1 MTTIKKYLLLFLM
14 AIFTFSLS
22 SGIAVT
28 ANAEGETPE
37 PSAAFSAFKAAVE
50 NAATDGSVTEIALT
64 EDFTVTEAVALKS
77 GASYVIYSDT
87 DVTVTLGENML
98 SQSMF
103 TLAEDAKISL
113 VFGKTTKDAG
123 TVTYNGN
130 KAAFAGNKRTG
141 SGFLTIAKSNE
152 AANGNTVIFNRA
164 IVKDFVNTA
173 NGTVMS
179 VNAKNTVVFN
189 GGVFEGN
196 EKRNIDGDLAKQGI
210 IYLNGCT
217 VTVNGGE
224 FRNNLHEGTGGS
236 VIYLAGASSLTVN
249 GGSFADNRSSATAKG
264 KGYGAIYVNHKSAS
278 LNVYGGEFKNNY
290 AQFGGAIAVVKAK
303 SVNIDGTQEGK
314 TLSFQGNSA
323 YYLGGDIAVFGNVTC
338 AVSGVDLQN
347 SYMEKTGKVHL
358 MYDSNELTVT
368 QASTDDLYSHSE
380 GLGNTGSFLYTDG
393 DNYMTYRAVYP
404 AGARNVGFAMRL
416 DGGIKAEYRNI
427 ESDTYFGMQG
437 LVSGTP
443 AVWQTYRIDPS
454 VLNENKPTV
463 IEVKFSDPTP
473 ADGGGT
479 QVHDFRFL
487 QGKVHVLTE
496 DMGEL
501 AVRQGNVDDLYSY
514 SNGIG
519 NGGTFLW
526 TDADNYLTYRAV
538 YPAGT
543 KSAGI
548 SFRITGG
555 GLKAEYRNVKSDE
568 YTEIAGLSGDVSVW
582 QTFFIDNAVM
592 NEGEPTEIEVR
603 FSDPTPTDGGGTQV
617 HDFMFVKVSST
628 GKETEV
634 NVPRAS
640 VNLIDDISEGYSYGN
655 AGGKPFA
662 DGYAYY
668 SYCARYP
675 AGSRNAGMILTVGGA
690 QENIYVGYSV
700 NGGEFTELNV
710 VTGQEG
716 KFLFE
721 GLEENGE
728 NVVIV
733 KFYAKLK
740 AGSGPYL
747 QSLVFI
753 KEGKT
758 HAFGNET
765 VLDLG
770 NSAENLYDDTGSAV
784 AGPVRYVD
792 GNAFMTYRVTF
803 PEGTKIAKALLVVGG
818 TNADAGESPK
828 AEYRNIES
836 ETYTAATLVSDLGIQ
851 QTIDFGGILNVN
863 AATTIEVRISDPSP
877 ENGGGTQLMGITFR
891 KNVANDKLLVFAENE
906 TDLGVDLMKD
916 IDEGFDYGNAANT
929 PFADCAAF
937 YSYRVEYPANA
948 YAPFVK
954 LTVNGGNA
962 EVYYTVNGGNAKE
975 IVLESAVEKKTMLEG
990 FIAGQKNVLVIVFG
1004 AKDKTQGSGANLKA
1018 IGFGFTDGETV
1029 IEGISLDK
1037 ESAEIEEDRTLTLV
1051 PTVTGGSKIDA
1062 TVTWASSD
1070 ETVATVKNGVVT
1082 AKKAGSVIITATAA
1096 DGKTASCTITVKT
1109 KKEPAESG
1117 SSAGEESG
1125 KTSGGCL
1132 SGIGGAWLFGFALIA
1147 ALAAVKKAGKENG

>member
-1 MTTIKKYLLLFLM
+1 MRSLKRYLLCLATAVFAL
-14 AIFTFSLS
+14 SLTA
-22 SGIAVT
+22 GLAVT
-28 ANAEGETPE
+28 AGAEGEVDP
-37 PSAAFSAFKAAVE
+37 AF
-50 NAATDGSVTEIALT
+50 T
-64 EDFTVTEAVALKS
+64 ALKS
-77 GASYVIYSDT
+77 EIESATEGTVKEIRIDGDLTVSETLTFKAGMSYVIYAEK
-87 DVTVTLGENML
+87 DVTVTLGENMT
-98 SQSMF
+98 SSPMF
-103 TLAEDAKISL
+103 ALPEDGK
-113 VFGKTTKDAG
+113 VGVCFGKSTDDAG
-123 TVTYNGN
+123 TITFDGN
-130 KAAFAGNKRTG
+130 KNAFAERTG
-141 SGFLTIAKSNE
+141 VGFLTVGKASS
-152 AANGNTVIFNRA
+152 AGNGSTVEFRKATVRN
-164 IVKDFVNTA
+164 FVSSTV
-173 NGTVMS
+173 NGTAIT
-179 VNAKNTVVFN
+179 VNDNNSLKID
-189 GGVFEGN
+189 GGRFEGN
-196 EKRNIDGDLAKQGI
+196 EKKNTSTDVGKNGT
-210 IYLNGCT
+210 IY
-217 VTVNGGE
+217 VKASSVEVNGGE
-224 FRNNLHEGTGGS
+224 FVGNTHAGTGGG
-236 VIYLAGASSLTVN
+236 VFYVTGAMTMTVN
-249 GGSFADNRSSATAKG
+249 GGLFENNASTNIAKG
-264 KGYGAIYVNHKSAS
+264 KGYGGAVYVNSAKST

-290 AQFGGAIAVVKAK
+290 AQFGGAIAVVQAK
-303 SVNIDGTQEGK
+303 NVNIDGTQEGK

-347 SYMEKTGKVHL
+347 SYIEKAGKVHL
-358 MYDSNELTVT
+358 MYGSNELTVK

-380 GLGNTGSFLYTDG
+380 GLGNTGSFFYTDG
-393 DNYMTYRAVYP
+393 DNYMTYRAIYP
-404 AGARNVGFAMRL
+404 AGARNVGFALRL

-501 AVRQGNVDDLYSY
+501 TVRQGNVDDLYSY

-519 NGGTFLW
+519 GKDGTGTFLW

-555 GLKAEYRNVKSDE
+555 GLKAEYRNVESDE

-617 HDFMFVKVSST
+617 HDFKFVKVSST

-675 AGSRNAGMILTVGGA
+675 AGSRNAGMILTVAGA

-758 HAFGNET
+758 HTFGNET

-770 NSAENLYDDTGSAV
+770 NSAENLFEDNGSAV
-784 AGPVRYVD
+784 AGAVRYVD

-828 AEYRNIES
+828 VEFRNIET
-836 ETYTAATLVSDLGIQ
+836 ETYTAATLVSNLGIQ
-851 QTIDFGGILNVN
+851 QTIDFGGILNAN
-863 AATTIEVRISDPSP
+863 ATTTIEVRISDPSP

-990 FIAGQKNVLVIVFG
+990 FIVGQKNVLVIVFG
-1004 AKDKTQGSGANLKA
+1004 AKDKTQGGGANLKA
-1018 IGFGFTDGETV
+1018 IAFGFTDGETV
-1029 IEGISLDK
+1029 ITGIRLDR
-1037 ESAEIEEDRTLTLV
+1037 ETAQGTVGETIVLTAD
-1051 PTVTGGSKIDA
+1051 VTGGSKIDR
-1062 TVTWASSD
+1062 TVVWTSD
-1070 ETVATVKNGVVT
+1070 DESVATVENGEVKAVGEGTVT
-1082 AKKAGSVIITATAA
+1082 ITATAA
-1096 DGKTASCTITVKT
+1096 DGKTAVCTI
-1109 KKEPAESG
+1109 EISAAPAESESAESV
-1117 SSAGEESG
+1117 SSAEA
-1125 KTSGGCL
+1125 GGCFG
-1132 SGIGGAWLFGFALIA
+1132 GIGGSWIPLIA
-1147 ALAAVKKAGKENG
+1147 AALFASVRKMRKKEE